1 MRTTVLPVDVT
12 DCTLRFVDP
21 ALTAKVEV
29 SAVVAW
35 MGVLK
40 VKVICIPPVD
50 TAVELSAGGVLSC
63 VELLVTVI
71 AGEIDA
77 ASFP

>member
-1 MRTTVLPVDVT
+1 VLPFDAT
-12 DCTLRFVDP
+12 DCTLEFVEP
-21 ALTAKVEV
+21 ALTEKVEV

-40 VKVICIPPVD
+40 VNVICTPEAD

-63 VELLVTVI
+63 VELLVTAI

>member
-1 MRTTVLPVDVT
+1 VRTTVLPVDVT

-71 AGEIDA
+71 AGEIVA